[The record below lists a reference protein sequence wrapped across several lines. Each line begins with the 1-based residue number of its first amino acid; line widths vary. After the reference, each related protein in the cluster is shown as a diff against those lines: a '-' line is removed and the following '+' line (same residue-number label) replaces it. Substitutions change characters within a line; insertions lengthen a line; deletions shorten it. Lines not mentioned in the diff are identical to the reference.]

1 MNMEARPSQFTKGEE
16 LDVAETQDP
25 AETIDASIPEK
36 GKGRQGRRMLRM
48 VALVAALGAAAYLTY
63 PRLMARWTHVFLDDA
78 RVAASMIAV
87 SSEVSGRV
95 TTLPVIA
102 GDEVLR
108 GQVLATIDAASV
120 SQELKGLHA
129 QVAGIKSQQNQLR
142 AQQNLVR
149 AQVASKLD
157 AARSQITAAEAA
169 HAAAEAALDNA
180 QSQFERVK
188 SLAGRNVLSAQQ
200 LDDATARLA
209 AARQQERSAAAGI
222 ETAKANLEVV
232 KADKAQIDVLERQI
246 ATLDAQ
252 IEALTAQI
260 AQKRID
266 LERRETRAEFDGV
279 IDSTFVDAG
288 EYVSPGT
295 RLLIYHD
302 PDKVWIDANVKE
314 TDFRKV
320 RVGAPARITVDA
332 YPDGEFQGEVVRLGE
347 AATSQFA
354 LLPSPNP
361 SGNFTKVTQRLPVR
375 ISVDQQDGLLRPGMM
390 VEVSID
396 VSD

>member
-1 MNMEARPSQFTKGEE
+1 MNMEARPSQFTKGED
-16 LDVAETQDP
+16 LNVGETPKP
-25 AETIDASIPEK
+25 AETIDEPTPEK
-36 GKGRQGRRMLRM
+36 GKGRQGRRMVRT
-48 VALVAALGAAAYLTY
+48 VALVAALGAAVYFTY
-63 PRLMARWTHVFLDDA
+63 PWLMARWTHVFLDDA

-129 QVAGIKSQQNQLR
+129 QVAGIRSQQNQLR
-142 AQQNLVR
+142 AQQDLIR
-149 AQVASKLD
+149 GQVASKLD

-222 ETAKANLEVV
+222 ETAMANLEVV

-252 IEALTAQI
+252 IEVLTAQI

-266 LERRETRAEFDGV
+266 LERREIRAGFDGV

-302 PDKVWIDANVKE
+302 PDKIWIDANVKE

-390 VEVSID
+390 VEVNID
-396 VSD
+396 VAD

>member
-1 MNMEARPSQFTKGEE
+1 MNMEARPSQFTKGED
-16 LDVAETQDP
+16 LDVAETPKP
-25 AETIDASIPEK
+25 AETIDEPTPEK
-36 GKGRQGRRMLRM
+36 RKGRQGRRMVRT
-48 VALVAALGAAAYLTY
+48 VALVAALGAAVYFTY
-63 PRLMARWTHVFLDDA
+63 PWLMARWTHVFLDDA
-78 RVAASMIAV
+78 RVAASMIDV

-129 QVAGIKSQQNQLR
+129 QVAGIRSQQNQLR
-142 AQQNLVR
+142 AQQDLVR

-209 AARQQERSAAAGI
+209 AARQQARSAAAGI
-222 ETAKANLEVV
+222 ETARANLEVV

-266 LERRETRAEFDGV
+266 LERREIRAEFDGV

-375 ISVDQQDGLLRPGMM
+375 ISVDQQYGLLRPGMM
-390 VEVSID
+390 VEVNID
-396 VSD
+396 VAD

>member
-1 MNMEARPSQFTKGEE
+1 MNMEARPSQFTKGED
-16 LDVAETQDP
+16 LDVVETQEP
-25 AETIDASIPEK
+25 AETIDEPTPEK
-36 GKGRQGRRMLRM
+36 GKGRQGRRMVRTM
-48 VALVAALGAAAYLTY
+48 ALVAALGAAAYFTY
-63 PRLMARWTHVFLDDA
+63 PWLMARWTHVFLDDA

-87 SSEVSGRV
+87 STEVSGRV
-95 TTLPVIA
+95 TKLPVIA

-120 SQELKGLHA
+120 SQELKGLNA
-129 QVAGIKSQQNQLR
+129 QVAGVRSQQNQLR
-142 AQQNLVR
+142 AQQDFVR
-149 AQVASKLD
+149 AQVASKLE

-200 LDDATARLA
+200 LDDSTARLA
-209 AARQQERSAAAGI
+209 AARQQERSTAAGI
-222 ETAKANLEVV
+222 ETARANLQVV
-232 KADKAQIDVLERQI
+232 QAETAQIDVLERQI

-252 IEALTAQI
+252 VEALTAQI

-266 LERRETRAEFDGV
+266 LERREIRAEVDGV

-302 PDKVWIDANVKE
+302 PDKIWIDANVKE

-375 ISVDQQDGLLRPGMM
+375 ISVNQQDGLLRPGMM
-390 VEVSID
+390 VEVNID
-396 VSD
+396 VAD